1 MTDGETGSG
10 SLYNNNYAGIAISPS
25 GAEYVGA
32 LGGILEM
39 RERS

>member
-10 SLYNNNYAGIAISPS
+10 SLYNNYAGIAISPS